1 MQSELVLNEDQS
13 VYHLRLR
20 DEHIADHV
28 ILVGDPARVP
38 MVSAH
43 FDTVEHRISNREFHT
58 HTGRF
63 RGTRITALST
73 GIGPD
78 NIDIAVNELDAA
90 VNIDPLTRRPRPVL
104 RRLNLIRL
112 GTCGALQPGL
122 DVECTA
128 ITSIAIGLDGV
139 RHFYRIDESEEESRL
154 CDAFRDFMKFPGHF
168 NRPYAS
174 AADPLLLQQFQHLG
188 PAGITITANGFFGP
202 QGRQLRLPLASDTI
216 NDSLG
221 RFRHEGLQV
230 LNYEMESAVLYA
242 LGKALGHRCLC
253 MCVVVANRIAGKFS
267 KDYHPA
273 VERLIGDT
281 LEMFAESKN
290 TRTAGMDPV

>member
-1 MQSELVLNEDQS
+1 MQSELVLNDDQS
-13 VYHLRLR
+13 VYHLHLR

-28 ILVGDPARVP
+28 ILVGDPARVS

-43 FDTVEHRISNREFHT
+43 FDRVEHRISNREFTT
-58 HTGRF
+58 HTGYF

-90 VNIDPLTRRPRPVL
+90 VNIDPLTRQPRATL
-104 RRLNLIRL
+104 RRLNLIRI
-112 GTCGALQPGL
+112 GTCGSLQADL

-128 ITSIAIGLDGV
+128 ITSLAIGLDGV
-139 RHFYRIDESEEESRL
+139 RHFYHIGESDAEKQL
-154 CDAFRDFMKFPGHF
+154 CNAFSDFMKFPGHF

-174 AADPLLLQQFQHLG
+174 AADPSLLRHFQHLG

-202 QGRQLRLPLASDTI
+202 QGRTVRLPLAMDTV
-216 NDSLG
+216 NDSLSL
-221 RFRHEGLQV
+221 FRHEGLKV
-230 LNYEMESAVLYA
+230 LNYEMESAALYA

-253 MCVVVANRIAGKFS
+253 MCVVIANRKAGQFS
-267 KDYHPA
+267 ADYRPA
-273 VERLIGDT
+273 VDGLIRNT
-281 LEMFAESKN
+281 LALLSE
-290 TRTAGMDPV
+290 